1 MVAVIVRQPGTTSGY
16 LVPCAEAIMPS
27 LPLHAGPVR
36 DSSARS
42 TSLPSPKCST
52 TSAIQYPSMIPPLQP
67 LACMEAGRSGRQ
79 VTSVA
84 SGKPG
89 KDGRRLFPGPNSSTC
104 CIIRNLGFHIDFFPW
119 KSHKM
124 DSEGIRSRHGQAPPV
139 PDTSYGWA
147 MDGSESDDEHVVD
160 SSIPSTPFEQD
171 FDAEGFHADGPLT
184 AGPTEPLS
192 EQKVVSEDDAEEEH
206 DTGDDRQ
213 CRICFGGADDEDV
226 LGRLISPC
234 LCTGSVRVSCCDAS
248 DLPCAD
254 DSMSTVSRYIL

>member
-1 MVAVIVRQPGTTSGY
+1 MQGSWTER
-16 LVPCAEAIMPS
+16 
-27 LPLHAGPVR
+27 
-36 DSSARS
+36 ARS
-42 TSLPSPKCST
+42 RPWPAGNRAEMAVGYFRARTRHW
-52 TSAIQYPSMIPPLQP
+52 PP
-67 LACMEAGRSGRQ
+67 
-79 VTSVA
+79 
-84 SGKPG
+84 
-89 KDGRRLFPGPNSSTC
+89 STC

-119 KSHKM
+119 KPHKM

-160 SSIPSTPFEQD
+160 ASIPSTPFEQD
-171 FDAEGFHADGPLT
+171 FDAEGLQPDGPLT
-184 AGPTEPLS
+184 AGPTEPLQ

-248 DLPCAD
+248 DLLCAD
-254 DSMSTVSRYIL
+254 DSMSTVSRYMVCRRNNAHGPVKCINAWRGTGTNAVSSDAAT